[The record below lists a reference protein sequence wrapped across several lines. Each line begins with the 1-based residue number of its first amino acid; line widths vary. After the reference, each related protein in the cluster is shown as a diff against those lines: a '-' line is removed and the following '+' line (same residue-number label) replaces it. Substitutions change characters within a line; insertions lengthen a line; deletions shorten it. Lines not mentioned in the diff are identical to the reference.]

1 MTRFL
6 RMWKDEFLLIFKDPA
21 TLLVMV
27 FAVFFY
33 SLFYPMPY
41 GREVITEVPV
51 AVVDL
56 DHTPLSRELTRM
68 IDATEEVSVT
78 GMPRTPAE
86 AQRLF
91 MDRTVY
97 GVVVIPQDFERK
109 VLRQDPATVSLY
121 ADAGYFLLNRQVS
134 TGVRTAVGTLS
145 AGVEIKRLLAV
156 GQSPTEATSTRN
168 PLQVVSTPL
177 GNPAGGYLAYIV
189 PAVFTLILQQTLLI
203 GIIMISG
210 APARPK
216 TTMSERDGVV
226 SSVLAKS
233 MAYLPLYVIHAAY
246 YLFVAPSVYGFRHEA
261 DVGAVFLFVI
271 PFFLSVSFLGL
282 GLASLSPDRESP
294 MLAVVF
300 GSLPLLFLSGF
311 SWPQEAF
318 PAWLR
323 AISWLMPNT
332 AAIDGLLRMNQLGAG
347 LQHVANNWLI
357 LWGLV
362 LLYFPVACWGERRLR
377 RASLTS

>member
-1 MTRFL
+1 MMPL
-6 RMWKDEFLLIFKDPA
+6 LSIWKEEFLLIFKDPA
-21 TLLVMV
+21 TLVVMV
-27 FAVFFY
+27 VAVQFY

-41 GREVITEVPV
+41 GREVITKVPV

-56 DHTPLSRELTRM
+56 DRTPLSRELTRM

-78 GMPRTPAE
+78 SMPRTRGE

-109 VLRQDPATVSLY
+109 VWRQDQATVSLY
-121 ADAGYFLLNRQVS
+121 ADAGYFMLNRQVS
-134 TGVRTAVGTLS
+134 GGVRTAAGTLS
-145 AGVEIKRLLAV
+145 AGVEIKRLQAV
-156 GQSPTEATSTRN
+156 GQSPAEAMTTRN
-168 PLQVVSTPL
+168 PLQVVSTAL

-210 APARPK
+210 APGRCKASM
-216 TTMSERDGVV
+216 TGRDGVV
-226 SSVLAKS
+226 STVLAKS
-233 MAYLPLYVIHAAY
+233 MAYLPLYLVHAIY
-246 YLFVAPSVYGFRHEA
+246 YLFVAPSFYGFRHEGDA
-261 DVGAVFLFVI
+261 LAVFLFVV
-271 PFFLSVSFLGL
+271 PFFLSVIFLGL
-282 GLASLSPDRESP
+282 GLASLSPDREAP

-318 PAWLR
+318 PSWLR
-323 AISWLMPNT
+323 AISWLMPTT
-332 AAIDGLLRMNQLGAG
+332 AAIDGLLRINQLGAG
-347 LQHVANNWLI
+347 LKYVANNWMM
-357 LWGLV
+357 LWILV
-362 LLYFPVACWGERRLR
+362 LLYFPVACWGELRIRRR
-377 RASLTS
+377 SV